1 MANTEYARVE
11 DGIVVER
18 LTLDSAI
25 DLAATFS
32 AEFRASLKECSSA
45 VGIGWE
51 FVRDKFEAPKEETPT
66 LDAVKAQRI
75 GVLRSACEA
84 QIMSGFSSDALGG
97 PHSYPSDIK
106 AQINLMGSV
115 TDSLMPDLPANWST
129 PFWVCDEA
137 GSWKWE
143 MHNATQIQQAG
154 RDGKANVV
162 RNQAKLDEL
171 TSAVAAAKT
180 KKAVEAVT
188 W

>member
-1 MANTEYARVE
+1 MFGQCSAVGDDLEGVGNVGLCTDQLRVCLRE
-11 DGIVVER
+11 
-18 LTLDSAI
+18 LTLDERVAFS
-25 DLAATFS
+25 LAW
-32 AEFRASLKECSSA
+32 
-45 VGIGWE
+45 GWDYANGNFDPPSIE
-51 FVRDKFEAPKEETPT
+51 PPT
-66 LDAVKAQRI
+66 LDDIKAERI
-75 GVLRSACEA
+75 AILRAACESA
-84 QIMSGFSSDALGG
+84 IVDGFTSAALGS
-97 PHSYPSDIK
+97 PHTYPSDIK

-115 TDSLMPDLPANWST
+115 TDSLIPSLPADWKT

-162 RNQAKLDEL
+162 RNQTKLDDL
-171 TSAVAAAKT
+171 TSAVTAAKT